1 MSKREKEILE
11 IIKTFI
17 NENGYS
23 PTVREICALS
33 GLRSTS
39 SVHQYIKRL
48 KVKGHITS
56 MVELLWVVKMYMDA

>member
-1 MSKREKEILE
+1 MFCIIILGYKRGGNGVRVIEKKKEILD

-23 PTVREICALS
+23 PTVREICGLS

-39 SVHQYIKRL
+39 SVH
-48 KVKGHITS
+48 GHRTQCS
-56 MVELLWVVKMYMDA
+56 L